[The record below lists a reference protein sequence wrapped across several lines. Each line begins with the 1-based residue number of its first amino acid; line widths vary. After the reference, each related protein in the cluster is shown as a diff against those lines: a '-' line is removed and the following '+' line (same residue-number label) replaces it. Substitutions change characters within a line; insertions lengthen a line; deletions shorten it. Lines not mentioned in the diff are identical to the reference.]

1 MTYSFLIDSHCHLD
15 FPDFADDFEHVMARA
30 QAAGIGGMLTISTKI
45 STFDAVRQLA
55 QTHDHIWCSVGVHPH
70 EADTEGARATPE
82 RLCHLAIQSGAVAF
96 GECGLD
102 FHYQHSTPQAQEASF
117 RNHCQAARQN
127 HLPVIIHSREADS
140 QTAAVLRSECAHGPL
155 TGVLHC
161 FSGGQ
166 ELAQT
171 AIELGFYISLSGI
184 VTFKNATALREIVS
198 TIPPERLLLE
208 TDAPY
213 LAPVPHRG
221 QRNEPA
227 FVADTAQ
234 YVATMLDMPLETLID
249 QTTANFFRLFNKAQR
264 PETKGP
270 FDSEKQHSQ

>member
-1 MTYSFLIDSHCHLD
+1 MTQPFLIDSHCHLD
-15 FPDFADDFEHVMARA
+15 FPDFTADLPQVMARA

-45 STFDAVRQLA
+45 STFDAVQHLA

-70 EADTEGARATPE
+70 EADAEGQSATPE
-82 RLCHLAIQSGAVAF
+82 RLCDLAMQSGVVAF

-117 RNHCQAARQN
+117 RNHCQAARQAD
-127 HLPVIIHSREADS
+127 LPVIIHSREADS
-140 QTAAVLRSECAHGPL
+140 QTAAVLRSESAKGPL

-171 AIELGFYISLSGI
+171 AVELGFYISLSGI
-184 VTFKNATALREIVS
+184 ITFKNSVPLREIIT
-198 TIPPERLLLE
+198 TIPLERILLE

-221 QRNEPA
+221 RRNEPA
-227 FVADTAQ
+227 FVADTAH
-234 YVATMLDMPLETLID
+234 YVAALFDVPLDALAA
-249 QTTANFFRLFNKAQR
+249 QTTANFFRLFKKAQ
-264 PETKGP
+264 
-270 FDSEKQHSQ
+270 SEKTKNSHPFNCE